1 MMRPPRRKYAR
12 PLIVAFAALSLA
24 ACFGG
29 KKVPPTLLTLTSA
42 APLPASI
49 ARTAAAGEALTID
62 VPVISKELSTTR
74 VPALVGPTAVAYIE
88 GLQWVESP
96 DKLFQDLLQETVV
109 RTTSRVVLDPR
120 QSSLDPGVTL
130 TGTLTRFGYDTATG
144 AVVVRYDGARA
155 SAGGARVATRR
166 FEASVPADGTAA
178 SVGPALNAAANQVAA
193 QVAAW
198 VGGAG

>member
-1 MMRPPRRKYAR
+1 MMRFTRSLPRS
-12 PLIVAFAALSLA
+12 LVVAAFALSLA
-24 ACFGG
+24 SCFGG
-29 KKVPPTLLTLTSA
+29 KKVPPTLLTLNST

-49 ARTAAAGEALTID
+49 ARTASPGDALTID

-74 VPALVGPTAVAYIE
+74 VPALVGPTAVAYIT

-96 DKLFQDLLQETVV
+96 DKLFQDLLQETVT

-120 QSSLDPGVTL
+120 QAALDPGVQL

-144 AVVVRYDGARA
+144 AVVVRYDGALSR
-155 SAGGARVATRR
+155 AGGTRVATRR
-166 FEASVPADGTAA
+166 FEASVPADGTAP
-178 SVGPALNAAANQVAA
+178 SVGPARNAAANQVAM

-198 VGGAG
+198 LSGQ

>member
-1 MMRPPRRKYAR
+1 MMRLNR
-12 PLIVAFAALSLA
+12 PLVVAALALSLA

-42 APLPASI
+42 APAPASI
-49 ARTAAAGEALTID
+49 ARSAAAGESLTID

-74 VPALVGPTAVAYIE
+74 VPALVGPTAVAYIT

-120 QSSLDPGVTL
+120 QATLDPGLLL
-130 TGTLTRFGYDTATG
+130 TGTLTRFGYDTAEG
-144 AVVVRYDGARA
+144 VVIVRYDGALA
-155 SAGGARVATRR
+155 TPGGTRVETRR

-193 QVAAW
+193 EVAAW
-198 VGGAG
+198 VGR

>member
-1 MMRPPRRKYAR
+1 MMRLTRPP
-12 PLIVAFAALSLA
+12 IVAAAALSLA

-29 KKVPPTLLTLTSA
+29 QKVPPTLLTLTSA
-42 APLPASI
+42 APAPASI
-49 ARTAAAGEALTID
+49 TRSAAAGESLTID
-62 VPVISKELSTTR
+62 VPVISKALSTTR

-120 QSSLDPGVTL
+120 QATLDPGMLL
-130 TGTLTRFGYDTATG
+130 TGTLTRFGYDTATRS
-144 AVVVRYDGARA
+144 VVVRYDGALS
-155 SAGGARVATRR
+155 SAGGTRVETRR
-166 FEASVPADGTAA
+166 FEASVPADGTAP

-193 QVAAW
+193 EVAAW
-198 VGGAG
+198 VGR